1 MAFTAF
7 NPQSA
12 AEKAV
17 SIIGFGYDLCNDI
30 RLPSC
35 KPGPC
40 GSRLIE
46 VDQSNTRDLVVP
58 GGVVVPD
65 VSTSIK
71 CDKGERTRFRS
82 DVLSFNQVISSL
94 FLFFILGGKIWCV
107 FLSFSMGRNKLV
119 SGFVLV
125 SV

>member
-12 AEKAV
+12 AEKAI
-17 SIIGFGYDLCNDI
+17 SIIGFGYDLCKDI
-30 RLPSC
+30 RLPFC
-35 KPGPC
+35 KSGPC

-82 DVLSFNQVISSL
+82 DVLSFNQVILFL
-94 FLFFILGGKIWCV
+94 FLFFLLGGKIWWV
-107 FLSFSMGRNKLV
+107 FPSFLWAEISW
-119 SGFVLV
+119 FPVLY
-125 SV
+125 